1 VILATNIAESS
12 ITIPNCFVVIDFCL
26 TKEINYNPSNGI
38 ERLELSWASKA
49 SITQRAG
56 RVSKQFNNFYLYSTF
71 FWLMYNTIIC
81 I

>member
-56 RVSKQFNNFYLYSTF
+56 RVSKTILQLKYVF
-71 FWLMYNTIIC
+71 FLMAYE
-81 I
+81 